1 MAHPPPRLKL
11 SHHHAFAWAVPSAQ
25 NTLPIRPLLKKCIVT
40 SPMMPTPSPRQ
51 LVSLPVPRA
60 PQPEPPERLW
70 HPLPSEVREAGWG
83 FSSVSSRLPVQS
95 RCSAVPAPPP
105 CNCKEGCI
113 PQQSPSI
120 KVAWPRPPPSLPT
133 VPRHQPSHSPAST
146 QRAQGEPLPVIRS
159 QPQHLTGIRTCI
171 SASLLQLV
179 QGHRGKGTAQRLPPQ
194 SLRKTK
200 LGSQHHQPFL
210 QDFQAKQT
218 NKKCLLTLKMGPP
231 ANKTQNSN
239 TEREWKL

>member
-1 MAHPPPRLKL
+1 M
-11 SHHHAFAWAVPSAQ
+11 
-25 NTLPIRPLLKKCIVT
+25 
-40 SPMMPTPSPRQ
+40 
-51 LVSLPVPRA
+51 
-60 PQPEPPERLW
+60 
-70 HPLPSEVREAGWG
+70 
-83 FSSVSSRLPVQS
+83 SSRLPVQT

-120 KVAWPRPPPSLPT
+120 KPSVAEAAT
-133 VPRHQPSHSPAST
+133 VSAYSTRDTSPAT
-146 QRAQGEPLPVIRS
+146 ALLLRAGTKGEPS
-159 QPQHLTGIRTCI
+159 QSSAHSHNTSRASGL
-171 SASLLQLV
+171 ASLLLFATRPGTQRK
-179 QGHRGKGTAQRLPPQ
+179 GHSPETTSQ

-218 NKKCLLTLKMGPP
+218 DKKCLLTLKMGPP